1 MSKEI
6 TINDM
11 RKHIIESYPNE
22 SKFKEVIINMPDNS
36 IMAIYKSVVA
46 REELIEEPS
55 NNNHPM
61 NIWESM
67 LDSIKAEDSRY
78 SYNNN
83 LLGGNIHDQRS
94 KGNE

>member
-11 RKHIIESYPNE
+11 RKHIIDSYPNE
-22 SKFKEVIINMPDNS
+22 TKFKELIIKMPDNS

-46 REELIEEPS
+46 REELLEEPS
-55 NNNHPM
+55 NNKHSM

-67 LDSIKAEDSRY
+67 LDSIKEEESQC

-83 LLGGNIHDQRS
+83 LGGNIHD
-94 KGNE
+94 